1 VEAIEARAEALRQR
15 ADAMDARAIE
25 AEIALRVLYRQLR
38 EQMIADDWAAI
49 EALLPEVL

>member
-1 VEAIEARAEALRQR
+1 MARVIPREQHGISRKN
-15 ADAMDARAIE
+15 ISPN
-25 AEIALRVLYRQLR
+25 ALRVLYRQLR